1 MQSRALRR
9 HHEQRIKQ
17 RVRGYYGGY
26 ARANPRHIGK
36 IAHARQLCSCVMCG
50 NPRRHLGERSL
61 QERRTLA
68 GLRREAW

>member
-1 MQSRALRR
+1 
-9 HHEQRIKQ
+9 
-17 RVRGYYGGY
+17 
-26 ARANPRHIGK
+26 
-36 IAHARQLCSCVMCG
+36 VMCG

>member
-1 MQSRALRR
+1 MRSRALRR

-26 ARANPRHIGK
+26 ARANPRHLGT
-36 IAHARQLCSCVMCG
+36 IAHTRQLCSCAMCG
-50 NPRRHLGERSL
+50 NPRHHFGERTL

-68 GLRREAW
+68 EMPGEAH